1 MRRLGRALVIL
12 LLVAAPVGR
21 LYWGF
26 YTGQQCQRAATAR
39 ELEELARLETA
50 LATFHS
56 ANGRRPTQEELWE
69 LLRGRSLAVKSISED
84 ELQVYASPVNSRHV
98 WRVSFGDCGRTVVL
112 LEPEK

>member
-1 MRRLGRALVIL
+1 MRRLGRALIIFL
-12 LLVAAPVGR
+12 LLAAPLGT

-26 YTGQQCQRAATAR
+26 HTGQQCQRAAASR

-50 LATFHS
+50 LATFHT
-56 ANGRRPTQEELWE
+56 ANGRGPTQGELWE
-69 LLRGRSLAVKSISED
+69 LLRGRSLAVKSISER

-98 WRVSFGDCGRTVVL
+98 WRVSFGDCGRTVIL